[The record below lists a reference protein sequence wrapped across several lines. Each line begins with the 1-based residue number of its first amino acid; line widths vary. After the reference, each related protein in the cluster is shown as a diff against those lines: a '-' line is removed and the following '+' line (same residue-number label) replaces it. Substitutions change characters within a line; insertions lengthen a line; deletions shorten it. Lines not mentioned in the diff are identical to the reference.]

1 MPTGKRRTSSNS
13 SSSSRCP
20 GGVQTRLDLGKLDG
34 SVERLFR
41 EGLAPSTRKT
51 YGAGKKRYREFCS
64 LLGRAPTPATEQQLC
79 RFVARL
85 EEEGLAHSTIKCY
98 LAAVRHLH
106 LEEGKADPNIGDMA
120 RLQLV
125 VRGVK
130 SSQAKEG
137 AQGRLRLPISIILLR
152 ELKVAWTSQV
162 NPEGRMLWAAA
173 SLCFFGFMR
182 SGEITLPEGNTFDE
196 ATHLG
201 VGDLAVDSKMA
212 PTTLRVRLKVSKTD
226 PFRKGVDVFVGKT
239 GNDLCPV
246 EAMLAYLRIR
256 GWKPGPLFCSREG
269 KQGSWQRYR
278 RHSSAEANQPNV
290 TQGIASGL
298 EQQLQQ
304 LPGDWEKPQLKC

>member
-1 MPTGKRRTSSNS
+1 
-13 SSSSRCP
+13 
-20 GGVQTRLDLGKLDG
+20 
-34 SVERLFR
+34 
-41 EGLAPSTRKT
+41 
-51 YGAGKKRYREFCS
+51 
-64 LLGRAPTPATEQQLC
+64 
-79 RFVARL
+79 VAQL

-130 SSQAKEG
+130 SSQAREG

-152 ELKVAWTSQV
+152 ELKVAWTNQV

-201 VGDLAVDSKMA
+201 VGDLAVDSKTA

-269 KQGSWQRYR
+269 KALSRTRFVAEVQKALISRGKSAKGYTGHSFRSGAATTAASRGLGEATIKMLGRW
-278 RHSSAEANQPNV
+278 SSAAYQVYIKTPREHLA
-290 TQGIASGL
+290 GL
-298 EQQLQQ
+298 TTVLAGGLRKGQ
-304 LPGDWEKPQLKC
+304 